1 MVNLSAEDVT
11 DTATVE
17 ADEDIDSVVEAVDE
31 VETDSNPESQSVG
44 FTRRRK
50 ILLSVVLALI
60 VLPLAA
66 YLGVGWKIYVTLAYA
81 DPGYGDQEGNLP
93 DGFNVTWDEYSDFDT
108 SPYEV
113 DYYENVTIASRTTG
127 IDLDSWWIPVDEL
140 DEGPAPTV
148 VLVHGLRS
156 SKADYHVLMV
166 AGMLNQHGF
175 NVLLIDLRDHGQS
188 TVEDGRVSIGT
199 KEYIDVM
206 SGVDWLIDEQGIPEE
221 MIGLWGSSM
230 GAGTAAITFGQDQRI
245 QALVLDSGYL
255 DLAGIVREEL
265 VREGYPGWLGPATVW
280 AAFLF
285 GGEALLDPSPHSA
298 FENAGDRPIF
308 ITHGTED
315 DRVAMHHFE
324 DMLELAADLDV
335 NTTNWLVAETG
346 HTEAI
351 ITHHEEYEQRIT
363 DFFIATLT

>member
-1 MVNLSAEDVT
+1 VVNLSAEDVT

-31 VETDSNPESQSVG
+31 VETDSNPESQSAG

-335 NTTNWLVAETG
+335 NTSSWLVEGTG

-351 ITHHEEYEQRIT
+351 ITDAEEYEQRIT
-363 DFFIATLT
+363 DFFTVTLT